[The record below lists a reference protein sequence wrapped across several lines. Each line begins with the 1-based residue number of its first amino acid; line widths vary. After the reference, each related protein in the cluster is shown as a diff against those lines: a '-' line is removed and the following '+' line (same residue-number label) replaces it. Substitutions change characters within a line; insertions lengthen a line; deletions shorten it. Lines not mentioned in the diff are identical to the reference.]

1 MRHLTR
7 SPARLHQKSVLLF
20 CSYFVISLL
29 EAQPNA
35 TNIDGTLLSYLRGAI
50 EGNPHRIALEA
61 KYEAVKSKI
70 PQAASLP
77 DPTFQVTQFVES
89 VQTRTGPQ
97 ERIFVL
103 SQRIPWFGKL
113 KTREAQATAEAK
125 AAWYSWQN
133 HLLMLAKQTSL
144 EFFEYGFTCES
155 IRLTEDIRKLLQQ
168 LEPIVEQKVSVG
180 GNLNSLLRLKVE
192 IGKVEDQLL
201 SLKQKRLQQ
210 SAELVRLFGWVHPE
224 LLPLPVWEAPEAISP
239 DGNQLAAGMTQ
250 SNPELQMLL
259 LHVDALGSAE
269 ELARLSKYPDVS
281 VGLNYVDLGDRI
293 PGSSLDRENP
303 WGVTLSVN
311 IPIWKEKIEAQQT
324 EAKSNKIVAVHHYHE
339 RYIALSTE
347 LAVSL
352 LAHEDGQRRLKLYG
366 KELLDLAK
374 QAVQNSRASYEND
387 KATILEVIDSE
398 RSLLDLQLLYWRAV
412 ADVWK
417 QRVTMQT
424 LANQPILGKFKA
436 TQEEKP

>member
-7 SPARLHQKSVLLF
+7 SLSRLHLISVLLF
-20 CSYFVISLL
+20 SGFFIPSLL
-29 EAQPNA
+29 GAQPYG
-35 TNIDGTLLSYLRGAI
+35 NIDGTLLSYLRAAI

-61 KYEAVKSKI
+61 EYEAVKSTI

-97 ERIFVL
+97 ERIFTV

-113 KTREAQATAEAK
+113 ETREAKATFETK
-125 AAWYSWQN
+125 AAWYTWQN
-133 HLLMLAKQTSL
+133 HLLMLAKQVSL
-144 EFFEYGFTCES
+144 EFFEYAYTYES
-155 IRLTEDIRKLLQQ
+155 IRLTEDIRNLLQQ

-192 IGKVEDQLL
+192 IGKIEDKLL

-210 SAELVRLFGWVHPE
+210 SAELVRLFGWVHHE
-224 LLPLPVWEAPEAISP
+224 LLPVPVWEAPANFTP
-239 DGNQLAAGMTQ
+239 DGHFLAGGIAQ
-250 SNPELQMLL
+250 NNPELQSLL
-259 LHVDALGSAE
+259 LHVDARESAE

-281 VGLNYVDLGDRI
+281 LGLNYVDLGDRI

-303 WGVTLSVN
+303 WGITLSVN
-311 IPIWKEKIEAQQT
+311 IPIWKEKIQARQT
-324 EAKSNKIVAVHHYHE
+324 EAKSKKIAAVHHYHE
-339 RYIALSTE
+339 RFLALSTE

-352 LAHEDGQRRLKLYG
+352 LAHEDAQRRLKLYG
-366 KELLDLAK
+366 EELLDLAK
-374 QAVQNSRASYEND
+374 QSVQNSRNSYEND

-398 RSLLDLQLLYWRAV
+398 RSLLELQLLYWRAV
-412 ADVWK
+412 TDVWK
-417 QRVTMQT
+417 QRVTMQSLT
-424 LANQPILGKFKA
+424 NQPILGKFKA
-436 TQEEKP
+436 TQEEQP